1 MAVWHLGRSVRSSL
15 WTVAYDQ
22 FLNIEQYISHIL
34 YIVCA
39 GFVGMYGRLREI
51 YDKER
56 ILCILPFFQP
66 M

>member
-1 MAVWHLGRSVRSSL
+1 M
-15 WTVAYDQ
+15 AYDQ